1 MELYHPAK
9 RMINFVTIPKGRNE
23 INHVQAKNMSYESL

>member
-9 RMINFVTIPKGRNE
+9 RMINFVTIPYVLG
-23 INHVQAKNMSYESL
+23 AKPEVSGEESETEL